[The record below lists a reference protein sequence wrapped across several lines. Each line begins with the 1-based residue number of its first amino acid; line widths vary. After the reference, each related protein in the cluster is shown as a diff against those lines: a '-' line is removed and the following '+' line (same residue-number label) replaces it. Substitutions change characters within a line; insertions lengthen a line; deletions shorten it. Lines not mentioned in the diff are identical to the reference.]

1 MARTRTLVVVG
12 VVLTGLSLRSAVG
25 SLGAVLDQVRDGL
38 GMSAAAAGL
47 LTALPVLCFAVVGAV
62 TPRGARRLGPGAV
75 LLVGLAAIAAGLA
88 GRAFAPGTTTFLLGS
103 AVTLAG
109 AAVGNVVLPVLIKQ
123 YFPDRIGAMTG
134 LYSMSAAAGV
144 ALPAALT
151 VPVGDA
157 LGWGWR
163 GGLVVWAP
171 VALLAVL
178 PWLGV
183 LRATAAGSS
192 GPQVPAGRLP
202 WRNPVALALLGYF
215 GLQSLAAF
223 TVVGWFPTILVDAGV
238 PAQTAALLLAL
249 TAALAIPFNLLVP
262 VLAARGPVHTRA
274 VVVVV
279 GTVVF
284 AGYLGLLLAP
294 AAAPLL
300 WAVLLTAAHLGFPLA
315 IVLIGLRTRTPAGT
329 ARLSGFVQSGGYA
342 IAAAGP
348 LGVGILYGV
357 GGTWTAPLALLLGT
371 TVLQVL
377 LGLVAARPGAVD
389 EADPAGEAMAP
400 RAG

>member
-1 MARTRTLVVVG
+1 MAGTRVFVVAG

-62 TPRGARRLGPGAV
+62 SPRIARRLGPGTA

-103 AVTLAG
+103 AVALAG

-123 YFPDRIGAMTG
+123 HFPDRIGALTG
-134 LYSMSAAAGV
+134 LYSMSAASGV

-163 GGLVVWAP
+163 GGLAVWAP

-178 PWLGV
+178 PWLGM
-183 LRATAAGSS
+183 RPATARST
-192 GPQVPAGRLP
+192 GPDAAAGRAP
-202 WRNPVALALLGYF
+202 WRHPVALALLGYF
-215 GLQSLAAF
+215 GLQSLGAF
-223 TVVGWFPTILVDAGV
+223 TVVGWLPTILVDAGV
-238 PAQTAALLLAL
+238 AAPTAALLLAL

-262 VLAARGPVHTRA
+262 VLAARGPGHTRA
-274 VVVVV
+274 VVVLV
-279 GTVVF
+279 GLIVF

-315 IVLIGLRTRTPAGT
+315 IVLIGLRTRTPSGT
-329 ARLSGFVQSGGYA
+329 ARLSGFVQGGGYT
-342 IAAAGP
+342 IAAVGP
-348 LGVGILYGV
+348 LGVGILYGAS
-357 GGTWTAPLALLLGT
+357 GSWTVPLVLLLGS

-377 LGLVAARPGAVD
+377 AGLLAARSGTVD
-389 EADPAGEAMAP
+389 DPEPAGVAEAP
-400 RAG
+400 RPG